1 MKSVAVFIT
10 GLLFASIASAAPITA
25 QRNDEPALPR
35 QVAKRGDINST
46 YCDVYPEVFPCSEFC
61 KGNQL
66 ADFCRPEYCEHHP
79 EHWSCKPKYK
89 EQPPKY

>member
-1 MKSVAVFIT
+1 MKSVAIFIT
-10 GLLFASIASAAPITA
+10 GLLFASIASAAPIAA
-25 QRNDEPALPR
+25 QRNDEPALPH

-66 ADFCRPEYCEHHP
+66 ADFCRPEYCDHHP

-89 EQPPKY
+89 TQPPK